1 MSIGIPHNI
10 SKDWRQLLAES
21 DSATRKI
28 QLRNMAREEAEGRI
42 KWKNAQ
48 MNLYGN
54 LEGITPDTVSVFR
67 CSEHSH

>member
-1 MSIGIPHNI
+1 
-10 SKDWRQLLAES
+10 
-21 DSATRKI
+21 
-28 QLRNMAREEAEGRI
+28 MAREEAEGRI